1 VSLERFRKV
10 YSHLP
15 EAERELPIVI
25 VNDERISW
33 EKAYKEIVGKTRLGK
48 EIQKELERLD
58 II

>member
-1 VSLERFRKV
+1 MSLERFRKV
-10 YSHLP
+10 YSHLL

-33 EKAYKEIVGKTRLGK
+33 ERAFKEIAGKIKLGK